1 MNQELEDFL
10 FRRKQEK
17 KSLTLVTGVFDLL
30 HEEHQIFLQ
39 KAKKLGDLLLVGL
52 ESDKRVRSMKGEGR
66 PINDQDTRLKNLTRW
81 QLADFIFVLPENFSK
96 SEDHRHLIEQIR
108 PDFMA
113 VSSHTSFKDKKE
125 NILQEFGAK
134 LVVVHEFNPEFS
146 SSKIIQNLNKK
157 GCR

>member
-1 MNQELEDFL
+1 MSIIIYNILIKITNENDID
-10 FRRKQEK
+10 EK
-17 KSLTLVTGVFDLL
+17 LPRENNTNVYTTITMS
-30 HEEHQIFLQ
+30 
-39 KAKKLGDLLLVGL
+39 
-52 ESDKRVRSMKGEGR
+52 
-66 PINDQDTRLKNLTRW
+66 DQDTRLKNLTRW